1 MPYPLFTVQGRA
13 AAMAVSQ
20 NSNADPSESFSDR
33 TPMPA
38 ARYFYSGAAL
48 TLLLLAFWGFDNFYL
63 HGKAPGGAEI
73 TPQIRTL
80 VIVHG
85 IVMTAWMI
93 LFAVQPQLIA
103 RRNYRVH
110 MALGKVGAAIALAAV
125 VLGSFVAVDSAR
137 FNPPDALTWG
147 LLPRQFLTFTLVP
160 IWLFGAFVAFAIWNR
175 GTPDIHRPMMLT
187 AVLAAMPP
195 PLFRIDPIREAFENS
210 LSGNIF
216 GPFAPALA
224 LALIFLIVKWIL
236 FRGLDRWQAIG
247 CIALAIAGMVLMRL
261 ATTGVWDKFASMLV

>member
-1 MPYPLFTVQGRA
+1 
-13 AAMAVSQ
+13 MAVSPVP
-20 NSNADPSESFSDR
+20 NAAPSESIKER
-33 TPMPA
+33 TPTPA
-38 ARYFYSGAAL
+38 AHYFYSGAAL
-48 TLLLLAFWGFDNFYL
+48 TLLLFAFWGFDNFYL
-63 HGKAPGGAEI
+63 HGKAPGGADI

-80 VIVHG
+80 VVVHG

-103 RRNYRVH
+103 RRNYRLH
-110 MALGKVGAAIALAAV
+110 MALGKAGAVIAASAV
-125 VLGSFVAVDSAR
+125 VLGSLVAVESAR

-160 IWLFGAFVAFAIWNR
+160 ILLFGAIVAFAIWNR

-195 PLFRIDPIREAFENS
+195 PLFRIDPVRETFENS
-210 LSGNIF
+210 LPGNIF

-224 LALIFLIVKWIL
+224 LALIFLIVKWML
-236 FRGLDRWQAIG
+236 FRRLDRWQGIG
-247 CIALAIAGMVLMRL
+247 CLVLAIAGMVLMRL
-261 ATTGVWDKFASMLV
+261 ATTGVWDRFASVLV

>member
-1 MPYPLFTVQGRA
+1 
-13 AAMAVSQ
+13 MAVSPIP
-20 NSNADPSESFSDR
+20 NADPSQSIEELA
-33 TPMPA
+33 PMPA

-48 TLLLLAFWGFDNFYL
+48 TLLLFAFWGFDNFYL

-93 LFAVQPQLIA
+93 LFTVQPQLIA
-103 RRNYRVH
+103 RRKYRVH
-110 MALGKVGAAIALAAV
+110 MALGKFGAVIAAAAV
-125 VLGSFVAVDSAR
+125 VLGSLVAVESAR

-160 IWLFGAFVAFAIWNR
+160 ILLFGALVAFAIWNR

-195 PLFRIDPIREAFENS
+195 PLFRIDPVRETFENS
-210 LSGNIF
+210 LLGNIF
-216 GPFAPALA
+216 GPFAPALVI
-224 LALIFLIVKWIL
+224 ALIFVIVKWIL
-236 FRGLDRWQAIG
+236 FRRLDRWQVIG
-247 CIALAIAGMVLMRL
+247 FIVLAIAGLVLMRL
-261 ATTGVWDKFASMLV
+261 ATTGLWDKFASTLV